1 MIFVL
6 AMHQF
11 PHIAPNSFE
20 SIFPSIS
27 DISDTVEFRSGG
39 VKAMRQIDA

>member
-11 PHIAPNSFE
+11 PHIAPKSFE
-20 SIFPSIS
+20 SIFSFIS
-27 DISDTVEFRSGG
+27 DISDTVEFWSGG